1 MGRIKTRKIKRVS
14 KELMAKYK
22 DELTESYEDN
32 KAFISDKV
40 QVSSK
45 KLRNIIAGYLARLK
59 KGEMKV

>member
-22 DELTESYEDN
+22 DELTESYEEN
-32 KAFISDKV
+32 KLFINDKIK
-40 QVSSK
+40 VSSK